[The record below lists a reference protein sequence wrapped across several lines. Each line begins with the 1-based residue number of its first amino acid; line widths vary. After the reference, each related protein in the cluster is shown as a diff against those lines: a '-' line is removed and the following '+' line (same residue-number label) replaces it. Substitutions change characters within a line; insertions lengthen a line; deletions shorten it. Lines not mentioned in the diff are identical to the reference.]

1 MGPEHVLTN
10 FEQTPEKYD
19 YVNEEWKFS
28 TAKYM
33 NQLIRD
39 GFELYPSEKSK
50 VNIHKILRST
60 GVFPTKLSSDA
71 TIEQMRGKEL
81 KKYKN
86 YLTTKDPS
94 MRISKKALTTVAAW
108 ADNHHKP
115 VMLAEIPTALKRY
128 NTLQQNHL
136 LEMQKLIE
144 SSFLWSHRKD
154 LSCFEGA
161 LIHCPEFL
169 LHLSDEYMA
178 VLIKTLA
185 NEFDQLE
192 RDIDLQTIFVV
203 CGYG

>member
-19 YVNEEWKFS
+19 YVNQEWKFS
-28 TAKYM
+28 SAKYM
-33 NQLIRD
+33 DQLIRD

-71 TIEQMRGKEL
+71 TIEQMRGEEL

-108 ADNHHKP
+108 ADNHNKP

-128 NTLQQNHL
+128 NTLQ
-136 LEMQKLIE
+136 
-144 SSFLWSHRKD
+144 
-154 LSCFEGA
+154 
-161 LIHCPEFL
+161 
-169 LHLSDEYMA
+169 
-178 VLIKTLA
+178 
-185 NEFDQLE
+185 
-192 RDIDLQTIFVV
+192 
-203 CGYG
+203 